1 MGTQGYNKGTHR
13 LEGLKTMNIK
23 LVPQNGRLNEDIE
36 LDYSEAPEISP
47 QMYENRIKAL
57 LEAGREFTHLVIYA
71 DREHFSNLEYITGY
85 DPRFEECFVI
95 LQGNEIPVLAL
106 GNEGMGQSRCIT
118 IPVVRKLCQMLSP
131 LGQLRGT
138 SQSPEE
144 IFREAGINAESKVGI
159 LGWKSFGPEECGDW
173 KHTFETPSFIVDAL
187 RSLCP
192 DVENANRLMMDPET
206 GIRITHGPEDLI
218 LSELA
223 STKASRKTWDFIKNL
238 KPGMTELEASGAFAI
253 DGEPCPTHP
262 NICFKGRGI
271 LSPDPWTK
279 LEYGKDIAFGMG
291 YRRAQIHRVG
301 VYARDLEEFEKN
313 FPGAFEGLY
322 KKYFAAV
329 CAWYENLGIGVKGAT
344 VWQAVLDVIG
354 SYDDFGIALN
364 PGHIIDTE
372 EWTHSPFSEND
383 QTVLRS
389 GMMLQCDFTARPARF
404 APLGVHIEDGVIIA
418 DKKLREEIGRIAPK
432 SMQRMLARQ
441 KFMREKLGINL
452 RDEVLPTSDLAGLL
466 FPFLA
471 SPDCV
476 LAKENA

>member
-1 MGTQGYNKGTHR
+1 MK
-13 LEGLKTMNIK
+13 IK
-23 LVPQNGRLNEDIE
+23 LVPQKGRINEDME
-36 LDYSEAPEISP
+36 LDFSEAPEITP
-47 QMYENRIKAL
+47 AMYEKRIASL
-57 LEAGREFTHLVIYA
+57 LDAGSEFSHLIIYA

-85 DPRFEECFVI
+85 DPRFEECFII
-95 LQGNEIPVLAL
+95 LRKNETPVLVL

-118 IPVVRKLCQMLSP
+118 IPVERKLCQMLSP
-131 LGQLRGT
+131 LGQARGA
-138 SQSPEE
+138 SQSPGE
-144 IFREAGINAESKVGI
+144 IFEEAGIDQNSRVGV
-159 LGWKSFGPEECGDW
+159 LGWKSFGPKECTDW
-173 KHTFETPSFIVDAL
+173 KHSFETPSFLIDAL

-192 DVENANRLMMDPET
+192 NVENANYLMMDPAT
-206 GIRITHGPEDLI
+206 GLRMTHEAEDLV

-223 STKASRKTWDFIKNL
+223 STKASRKTWDFIRNL
-238 KPGMTELEASGAFAI
+238 RPGLTELEASQAFAI

-262 NICFKGRGI
+262 NVCFKGKGI
-271 LSPDPWTK
+271 LSPDPWTR

-301 VYARDLEEFEKN
+301 VYARDLEEFENN

-329 CAWYENLGIGVKGAT
+329 CAWYESLGIGVKGGE
-344 VWQAVLDVIG
+344 VWQAVLDEIG
-354 SYDDFGIALN
+354 SFSDFGIALN

-383 QTVLRS
+383 DSTLRS
-389 GMMLQCDFTARPARF
+389 GMMLQCDFTARPAEF
-404 APLGVHIEDGVIIA
+404 APLGVHIEDGVILADSDLRARIA
-418 DKKLREEIGRIAPK
+418 EIAPK

-471 SPDCV
+471 TVDCV
-476 LAKENA
+476 MAKADA

>member
-1 MGTQGYNKGTHR
+1 MK
-13 LEGLKTMNIK
+13 IK
-23 LVPQNGRLNEDIE
+23 LIPHMGRINEDIE
-36 LDYSEAPEISP
+36 LDFSEAPEIRP
-47 QMYENRIKAL
+47 AMYEKRIAEL
-57 LEAGREFTHLVIYA
+57 LNAGKEYSHIIIYA

-85 DPRFEECFVI
+85 DPRFEECFII
-95 LQGNEIPVLAL
+95 LRKDSTPILVL

-118 IPVVRKLCQMLSP
+118 IPIERKLCQMLSP
-131 LGQLRGT
+131 LGQARGT
-138 SQSPEE
+138 SQSPQE
-144 IFREAGINAESKVGI
+144 IFKEAAIDQNSHVGV
-159 LGWKSFGPEECGDW
+159 LGWKSFGPKECKDW
-173 KHTFETPSFIVDAL
+173 KHTFETPSFLIDAL

-192 DVENANRLMMDPET
+192 NVENANQLMMDPAT
-206 GIRITHGPEDLI
+206 GLRITHDAEDLI

-223 STKASRKTWDFIKNL
+223 STKASRKTWDFMCNL
-238 KPGMTELEASGAFAI
+238 RPGLTELEASQAFAI

-262 NICFKGRGI
+262 NICFKGKGI

-329 CAWYENLGIGVKGAT
+329 CAWYENLGIGIKGGE
-344 VWQAVLDVIG
+344 VWQAVLNEIG
-354 SYDDFGIALN
+354 SYSNFGIALN

-383 QTVLRS
+383 DTELRS
-389 GMMLQCDFTARPARF
+389 GMMLQCDFTARPAEF
-404 APLGVHIEDGVIIA
+404 APLGVHIEDGVILA
-418 DKKLREEIGRIAPK
+418 DSELRARITELAPK
-432 SMQRMLARQ
+432 SMQRMLSRQ
-441 KFMREKLGINL
+441 KFMREKLGIKL

-471 SPDCV
+471 TTDCV
-476 LAKENA
+476 FAKEDA